1 MSFVENSEEITRE
14 FQLGHFLAEMD
25 SQYRGPGE
33 SELCQFQ
40 LGHFLAEM
48 DRAAILGLLQLSK

>member
-1 MSFVENSEEITRE
+1 MANIK

-25 SQYRGPGE
+25 RLGYLDWPGVYRG
-33 SELCQFQ
+33 FQ